1 MMVNTLLAS
10 MKMLWDVLILTM
22 FFICIFAL
30 VGMQVFV
37 GVLRNKCAEPVP
49 ENLRISYRD
58 YASNSSEYLMYPLKS
73 FCFVILFS
81 LPRYNTCC
89 AKELFHRASVL
100 PLFVCSRNRMHFASI
115 CILDSQS
122 IVILINWLSL

>member
-81 LPRYNTCC
+81 LPRYNTLYQRVVPKSFC
-89 AKELFHRASVL
+89 S
-100 PLFVCSRNRMHFASI
+100 PFVCFFEKSNAFCFDLHT
-115 CILDSQS
+115 
-122 IVILINWLSL
+122 

>member
-1 MMVNTLLAS
+1 MAGKFVINAFIFLRPGGRLLELFFFFVGLKMMVNTLLAS

-49 ENLRISYRD
+49 KNLQISHRD
-58 YASNSSEYLMYPLKS
+58 YASNPSE
-73 FCFVILFS
+73 
-81 LPRYNTCC
+81 
-89 AKELFHRASVL
+89 
-100 PLFVCSRNRMHFASI
+100 
-115 CILDSQS
+115 
-122 IVILINWLSL
+122 

>member
-37 GVLRNKCAEPVP
+37 GVLRNKCTEPGP
-49 ENLRISYRD
+49 ENLQISYKD
-58 YASNSSEYLMYPLKS
+58 YASNPSEYFM
-73 FCFVILFS
+73 FTI
-81 LPRYNTCC
+81 
-89 AKELFHRASVL
+89 
-100 PLFVCSRNRMHFASI
+100 
-115 CILDSQS
+115 
-122 IVILINWLSL
+122 